1 MAKKELLKQANF
13 AKLVNQ
19 SPIRIHYLIET
30 RRLPF
35 TEIDGVKFI
44 EATEA
49 NINIAKRLTKQ
60 LKLLGVLISILDGFK
75 TRLLKRI
82 IIGSIN
88 Q

>member
-13 AKLVNQ
+13 ARLVNQ

-44 EATEA
+44 ETTES
-49 NINIAKRLTKQ
+49 NINIAKRKN
-60 LKLLGVLISILDGFK
+60 DGK
-75 TRLLKRI
+75 KK
-82 IIGSIN
+82 
-88 Q
+88 